1 MPVEISELIT
11 RRQTEDLYITLTG
24 DGATGLICLG
34 ARVRERFSTISE
46 MRMEFVAND
55 TSFDPKSILGKRI
68 TLATQEK
75 FRFSGIVISVED
87 LGLQKGG
94 DVYSAE
100 LRPWLWMT
108 TIGEENRIYQGKT
121 APEIIKDVCKVAGFT
136 DITDKLAAGAYET
149 REYCVQYSETNFAF
163 ISRLM
168 EEEGIYYFFDHSG
181 DVEKLVLAD
190 SLTAHDDKGD
200 LSFTVANLAP
210 NLREANTIY
219 EWSEIG
225 TVVSGKVSLWD
236 YDFTLPSSKLLGTS
250 TVASGTHAYK
260 NMERYQSGSHHVTA
274 DKAENFYAR
283 HLAEAHAANYA
294 RASGLSNISTIQTGI
309 KFNLKHPERTEV
321 EGSYLVVAATHYVRF
336 DDGIEGT
343 EMTRLNRN
351 VERINFPGLMALY
364 ESEFEVMPSA
374 VPFRP
379 LRQTPWPEVPSLL
392 TAMVT
397 GPSGEEIHTDTYG
410 RIRVQ
415 FPWDRVG
422 GNDEKSSCWVRS
434 VMPWTGKDYGFVAV
448 PRIGMEVII
457 QFERGNIDRPI
468 CTGMVYNG
476 TNKPYHALPGE
487 MNKVSLKT
495 NSTKGG
501 GGFHELTFDD
511 TKGSENIF
519 FQSEGEYKQI
529 VKNNA
534 EITIGM
540 EKKKDGNLTQTVY
553 KNMTE
558 TIKTGDV
565 TQTIE
570 QGNRITKVK
579 TDDTT
584 TIEGKSTTA
593 ITGDTAV
600 EIKQGNY
607 SEKISMGNMATD
619 VAMGNIAIK
628 ADLGKIEVEAMQSI
642 ELKVGGSSIKIDQM
656 GITIKGAMTVDVQA
670 ALKVAIKSDLMATVQ
685 ALMTEVKADAML
697 TLKGG
702 ITMIN

>member
-1 MPVEISELIT
+1 
-11 RRQTEDLYITLTG
+11 
-24 DGATGLICLG
+24 
-34 ARVRERFSTISE
+34 
-46 MRMEFVAND
+46 
-55 TSFDPKSILGKRI
+55 
-68 TLATQEK
+68 
-75 FRFSGIVISVED
+75 
-87 LGLQKGG
+87 
-94 DVYSAE
+94 
-100 LRPWLWMT
+100 
-108 TIGEENRIYQGKT
+108 
-121 APEIIKDVCKVAGFT
+121 
-136 DITDKLAAGAYET
+136 
-149 REYCVQYSETNFAF
+149 
-163 ISRLM
+163 
-168 EEEGIYYFFDHSG
+168 
-181 DVEKLVLAD
+181 
-190 SLTAHDDKGD
+190 
-200 LSFTVANLAP
+200 
-210 NLREANTIY
+210 
-219 EWSEIG
+219 
-225 TVVSGKVSLWD
+225 
-236 YDFTLPSSKLLGTS
+236 
-250 TVASGTHAYK
+250 
-260 NMERYQSGSHHVTA
+260 
-274 DKAENFYAR
+274 
-283 HLAEAHAANYA
+283 
-294 RASGLSNISTIQTGI
+294 
-309 KFNLKHPERTEV
+309 
-321 EGSYLVVAATHYVRF
+321 
-336 DDGIEGT
+336 
-343 EMTRLNRN
+343 
-351 VERINFPGLMALY
+351 
-364 ESEFEVMPSA
+364 
-374 VPFRP
+374 
-379 LRQTPWPEVPSLL
+379 
-392 TAMVT
+392 
-397 GPSGEEIHTDTYG
+397 
-410 RIRVQ
+410 
-415 FPWDRVG
+415 
-422 GNDEKSSCWVRS
+422 
-434 VMPWTGKDYGFVAV
+434 
-448 PRIGMEVII
+448 
-457 QFERGNIDRPI
+457 
-468 CTGMVYNG
+468 
-476 TNKPYHALPGE
+476 

-619 VAMGNIAIK
+619 VAMGNIAI
-628 ADLGKIEVEAMQSI
+628 EVEAMQSI